1 MEELVKSIIEKI
13 SSYNIFNNFFPGII
27 FCYLVEQCTRFSLAN
42 GEIIENLFIYYFVG
56 IIISRVGS
64 IFVEKLLNSL
74 KVKNKKTKEKKPY
87 LEFAPY
93 NKYIEAS
100 ENEPFIATLS
110 ETNNVY
116 RTIIALFILVIVV
129 KLYDWIIYDFVS
141 SFGAVGQN
149 LAFIGICFIII
160 ILFVNSYKKQTN
172 YIKSRVEKYC
182 NSKETK

>member
-1 MEELVKSIIEKI
+1 M
-13 SSYNIFNNFFPGII
+13 
-27 FCYLVEQCTRFSLAN
+27 
-42 GEIIENLFIYYFVG
+42 
-56 IIISRVGS
+56 
-64 IFVEKLLNSL
+64 EKLLNSL

-149 LAFIGICFIII
+149 LAFI
-160 ILFVNSYKKQTN
+160 
-172 YIKSRVEKYC
+172 
-182 NSKETK
+182 